1 MTDTI
6 SPSQRNSPP
15 AKTKRR
21 SSAQRHSYN
30 GPGMIATGEATAIL
44 PTETTTPVK
53 VIGTNAIRET
63 FDDLCLQQAVNSRL
77 APGVTDLV
85 LNPDAHCGYGAPVGC
100 VMVSPT
106 HIYPGPVGVDIKCSM
121 SLLQMDLPAEAINER
136 SVRRALISA
145 ICRRTPTGAGKGQRH
160 VSDGRH
166 VNRSLGK
173 QLVVE
178 GASKDVCLSLG
189 IPPSWAY
196 RCEDAFHVG
205 HDETASSLESRLE
218 FLLDRRDMTNFNDK
232 VQQLGSYGGG
242 NHFGEC
248 EVVEVGDN
256 DRARSVSKTFGL
268 LDGKVAFL
276 SHCGSRGFGHVLAS
290 GQFKHLQAKFDR
302 WGIPLPGDDRQLV
315 YAPLGSDEA
324 NAYIDDMS
332 LGANFATVNH
342 LLINALVLDAFQE
355 VFPGTKGNL
364 VYFISHNIAR
374 KEIVDNRQ
382 AWVHRKGA
390 TRAMPAGHQSLRGTP
405 FESSG
410 HPILLPGNPRDGS
423 AVMVADD
430 GAEASCFSVNHGA
443 GRALGRRHAS
453 RVLDQSIV
461 DNELDSQDIL
471 SNCRRYPIDEAPAAY
486 KDFNEVLRSVKTAG
500 LASEVAR
507 LKARFVIK
515 DASKADD

>member
-1 MTDTI
+1 MTSIMSTR
-6 SPSQRNSPP
+6 RNQSD
-15 AKTKRR
+15 RR
-21 SSAQRHSYN
+21 DYT

-44 PTETTTPVK
+44 PTETTPPIK
-53 VIGTNAIRET
+53 VFGTEAIRDT

-77 APGVTDLV
+77 APGVTDLI

-121 SLLQMDLPAEAINER
+121 SLLQLDLPAEAIEDR
-136 SVRRALISA
+136 HVRRQLISA
-145 ICRRTPTGAGKGQRH
+145 ICQRTPTGAGKGQRH
-160 VSDGRH
+160 AEKSRH
-166 VNRSLGK
+166 VNRSLGR

-178 GASKDVCLSLG
+178 GASEDVCQSLG
-189 IPPSWAY
+189 IPASWAY
-196 RCEDAFHVG
+196 RCEDAFHLG
-205 HDETASSLESRLE
+205 HDDTHDSLEQRLAI
-218 FLLDRRDMTNFNDK
+218 LLERHDMNNFSDK
-232 VQQLGSYGGG
+232 MKQLGSYGGG

-248 EVVEVGDN
+248 EVVEVGDD
-256 DRARSVSKTFGL
+256 DRARTVAESFGL
-268 LDGKVAFL
+268 HDGNVAFL
-276 SHCGSRGFGHVLAS
+276 SHCGSRGFGHNLAS
-290 GQFKHLQAKFDR
+290 GQFKQLQSKFDR
-302 WGIPLPGDDRQLV
+302 WGIPLPAGDRQLV
-315 YAPLGSDEA
+315 YAPLGTEEA
-324 NAYIDDMS
+324 NDYLNDMA

-342 LLINALVLDAFQE
+342 LLINALVLEAFQE
-355 VFPGTKGNL
+355 IIPGTKGNL

-374 KEIVDNRQ
+374 KEIVDNRP

-390 TRAMPAGHQSLRGTP
+390 TRAIPGGHFSLAGTP
-405 FESSG
+405 FATTG

-423 AVMVADD
+423 AVMVADE
-430 GAEASCFSVNHGA
+430 GAAASCYSVNHGA
-443 GRALGRRHAS
+443 GRALGRRHAA
-453 RVLDQSIV
+453 RVLDQATV
-461 DNELDSQDIL
+461 DGEFDAGDIL